1 MSVAAILGAHTGLM
15 HDLDLPPF
23 PAELIGAA
31 FAAVAS
37 WIGWLFARAD
47 RTSDRRVEALERM
60 ADSLNRRVAMLE
72 QSRDAAEAERDLAE
86 EEAHRLRVQVF
97 RLEEYAAALIRWGVA
112 LIRLIAP
119 ESRPPAPPSPP
130 AGFEDV
136 GDLCGGRMPTAA
148 FPADAASGHVPD
160 DAAPGE
166 GDSNPARPP
175 AVADDGF
182 ARAGRYFDP
191 GPVEAAR
198 VDDGEGL

>member
-1 MSVAAILGAHTGLM
+1 MSVVALLAAHTGLV

-60 ADSLNRRVAMLE
+60 ADSLNKRVEMLE
-72 QSRDAAEAERDLAE
+72 RSRDAAEAARDLAE

-97 RLEEYAAALIRWGVA
+97 RLEEYAAALIRWGIS

-119 ESRPPAPPSPP
+119 ERRPPAPPSPP
-130 AGFEDV
+130 SGFEDV
-136 GDLCGGRMPTAA
+136 SDLCGGGMPAGP
-148 FPADAASGHVPD
+148 FPVDTSSGYAPGDAP
-160 DAAPGE
+160 PGE
-166 GDSNPARPP
+166 GHS
-175 AVADDGF
+175 GS
-182 ARAGRYFDP
+182 
-191 GPVEAAR
+191 
-198 VDDGEGL
+198 